1 MSVPPSS
8 DSMEAT
14 SDSVAPTFDSGVAS
28 LNSVAIINNIIIQSK
43 YMKTLSTTGYSR
55 KVEEYASDESA

>member
-1 MSVPPSS
+1 
-8 DSMEAT
+8 MEPT
-14 SDSVAPTFDSGVAS
+14 SDSVAPTFDPGVAS
-28 LNSVAIINNIIIQSK
+28 LNSVAIINNIIQSK